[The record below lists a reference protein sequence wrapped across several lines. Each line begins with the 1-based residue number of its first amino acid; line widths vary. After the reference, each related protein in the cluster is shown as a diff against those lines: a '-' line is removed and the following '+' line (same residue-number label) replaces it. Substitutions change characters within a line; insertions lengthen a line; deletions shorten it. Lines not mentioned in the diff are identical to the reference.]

1 MVPKVNL
8 APSPVSLAFPHI
20 QWDPLGSLR
29 LTAQES
35 ALLRMAETNPIE
47 YTLAD
52 SRDAS
57 MYARVLLKLLAE
69 AVAAGAGTGEVS
81 RVSEM
86 CSEEQ
91 ALDALDRDPLGVAT
105 HYAITKLYDI
115 LNMLISGTGVTISSV
130 FYVGKEGILVDQWKA
145 LLRMLNKSAKGDV
158 WAQSGASLCLALI
171 LLTACPSQKNAFT
184 KDEKGQTVKR
194 ISRPTSYA
202 SAVEPLEA
210 LTAWIVSQ
218 LKMSS
223 SSSCVGYSVA
233 VAIPAMTALMNC
245 TESRLLFAASGG
257 IKFLARHLRLGGKR
271 QAQNKDKKKTT
282 TAASG
287 AVVTS
292 SVQQLYELTF
302 CLWCMTYELNGS
314 ASVRADFSKDGQ
326 AVAALVDL
334 VSLAPR
340 EKVVRVALSAL
351 RNLAVCTFTE
361 NPGPASMPTIDGHT
375 FLTEMLACGLLK
387 AIEHIKER
395 QCTDPDMLLDI
406 QVLHKLLLE
415 NYKEMSRWE
424 VYKNEVESGH
434 LMWGNVHTEAFFK
447 ENAKMLEGKDSDFAL
462 VKILISLCVSKDDDV
477 AAIACYDIGEFVRHY
492 PNGRVIAKRLGAKE
506 VVMPLIEHENVEV
519 QRHALQCVSKL
530 MVQHWEWVKTQ

>member
-1 MVPKVNL
+1 
-8 APSPVSLAFPHI
+8 
-20 QWDPLGSLR
+20 
-29 LTAQES
+29 
-35 ALLRMAETNPIE
+35 
-47 YTLAD
+47 
-52 SRDAS
+52 

-86 CSEEQ
+86 CTEEQ